1 MTSPFVFPPV
11 VSSSRRA
18 SGRVVRLASALAMIT
33 ALSAC
38 GGGEWFG
45 GKEDPPLP
53 GTRVSILEH
62 DRNLK
67 PANDASTDA
76 IHLPA
81 PEPNDSWPQAGGY
94 SHHAMQHM
102 VVNAV
107 PKKVWSTNVGNGTAK
122 RNRLMSEPV
131 VADNVLYVIDSSA
144 EVSALDAQTGKTLW
158 SVDLA
163 PDYDED
169 ESILGGGVAIDNGR
183 LYVTTGFAEVFALD
197 PKTGKTLWQTTVPS
211 PMRAAPAVNGGRVF
225 VVTVDNKGLALAA
238 SDGRI
243 LWTHAGVE
251 EATTL
256 LTGPAPA
263 VDNGVVL
270 MPYTSGEIAA
280 LRVDNGLPLWSDTV
294 IAARR
299 TDSAANLSD
308 ISARPVIDNNRVYVI
323 GHSGLMVSIDLRTGD
338 RAWEVELS
346 SLSQPWLA
354 GKFLYAVTT
363 DAEVVCID
371 TTNGKILWVHQL
383 AQWKDPEEHTGR
395 ILWTGPTLASDRLI
409 VTGSNGELF
418 ALSPYDGSVLG
429 KVSVSDGI
437 TLPPAVANNTLYFL
451 NDAAD
456 ILAFR

>member
-18 SGRVVRLASALAMIT
+18 SGRVIRLVSALAMIT
-33 ALSAC
+33 SLSAC
-38 GGGEWFG
+38 GSGEWFG

-76 IHLPA
+76 IRLPA

-354 GKFLYAVTT
+354 GKFLYVVTT

-383 AQWKDPEEHTGR
+383 AQWKDPEEHSGR

-418 ALSPYDGSVLG
+418 ALSPYDGSILG